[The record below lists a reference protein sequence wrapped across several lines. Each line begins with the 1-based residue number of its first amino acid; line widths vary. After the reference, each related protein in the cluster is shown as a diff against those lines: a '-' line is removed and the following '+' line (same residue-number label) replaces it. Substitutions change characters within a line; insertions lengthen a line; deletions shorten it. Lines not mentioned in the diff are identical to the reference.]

1 MSVNNES
8 TNITLPQSTP
18 DIRTLDRFVKITEA
32 ARILGYAHFTSIK
45 KLTEEGMLTLYT
57 LPETSRHRILL
68 SELLELKFSQEAPQI
83 QIMNLSQ
90 AEEKLADLGNTK
102 VFTHKIYLNVV
113 KNRINFKE

>member
-8 TNITLPQSTP
+8 TNFTLPQSTP

-68 SELLELKFSQEAPQI
+68 SELLELKFSQEAPPNSDNESVI
-83 QIMNLSQ
+83 GRRKAGRPRKYKGFHS
-90 AEEKLADLGNTK
+90 
-102 VFTHKIYLNVV
+102 
-113 KNRINFKE
+113 